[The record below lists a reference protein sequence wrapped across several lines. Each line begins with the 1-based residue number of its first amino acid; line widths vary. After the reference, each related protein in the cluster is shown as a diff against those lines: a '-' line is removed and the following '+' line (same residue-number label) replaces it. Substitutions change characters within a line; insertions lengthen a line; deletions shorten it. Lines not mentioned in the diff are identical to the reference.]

1 MSEPIRI
8 LIADDMSKR
17 AVEILQQAGF
27 TVDVKTG
34 MKPEE
39 LAGAVGEYDG
49 LGIRSASK
57 VTAAVLANPGKLKII
72 GRAGVG
78 VDNIDVAAATAK
90 DIKVINTPAGNST
103 AAAELAIGLVF
114 ALARKI
120 PQAAELMRKGVWE
133 KKKFMGVELA
143 GKTLGVLGLGN
154 IGRQAAERGVGL
166 KMRVIAHDPML
177 PVLAAGAAVPAGVE
191 IVPFAQLVER
201 SDFLTLHVPLTA
213 ETKDLFNAA
222 MLARMK
228 KGACIIN
235 AARGGVINEN
245 DLLEALKSGHLGGAA
260 LDVFTKE
267 PPDASPL
274 FEQEN
279 LIALPHLGASTK
291 EAQEKVAIELAEVFV
306 SYLRDGQIRNLVNR
320 K

>member
-17 AVEILQQAGF
+17 AVEILQKAGF

-39 LAGAVGEYDG
+39 LASVVGQYDG

-57 VTAAVLANPGKLKII
+57 VTAATLASPGKLKII

-78 VDNIDVAAATAK
+78 VDNIDVAAASAK

-166 KMRVIAHDPML
+166 KMRVIAHDP
-177 PVLAAGAAVPAGVE
+177 VLAPGAAVPAEVE
-191 IVPFAQLVER
+191 VVSFAELIER
-201 SDFLTLHVPLTA
+201 SDFLTLHVPLNA
-213 ETKDLFNAA
+213 DTKDLFNAA
-222 MLARMK
+222 TLAKMK
-228 KGACIIN
+228 KGACLVN
-235 AARGGVINEN
+235 AARGGVVNEV
-245 DLLEALKSGHLGGAA
+245 DLLEALRSGHLGGAA
-260 LDVFTKE
+260 LDVFGKE
-267 PPDASPL
+267 PPDPSAL
-274 FEQEN
+274 FEHEN

-306 SYLRDGQIRNLVNR
+306 SFLRDGQIRNLVNR

>member
-27 TVDVKTG
+27 SVDVKTG
-34 MKPEE
+34 MKADE
-39 LAGAVGEYDG
+39 LAAVIGEYHG

-78 VDNIDVAAATAK
+78 VDNIDVPAATAK
-90 DIKVINTPAGNST
+90 DILVINTPAGNST

-133 KKKFMGVELA
+133 KKKFMGVEVA

-166 KMRVIAHDPML
+166 KMRVIGHD
-177 PVLAAGAAVPAGVE
+177 PVLAPGAPIPAGVE
-191 IVPFAQLVER
+191 VVSFAELLER
-201 SDFLTLHVPLTA
+201 SDFLTLHVPMTK
-213 ETKDLFNAA
+213 ETQDLFNAA
-222 MLARMK
+222 TLAKMK
-228 KGACIIN
+228 KGACLIN
-235 AARGGVINEN
+235 AARGGIVNEA
-245 DLLEALKSGHLGGAA
+245 DLLAALESGHLAGAA
-260 LDVFTKE
+260 LDVFGKE

-274 FEQEN
+274 FAHEN

-306 SYLRDGQIRNLVNR
+306 SFLKDGQVRNSVNR